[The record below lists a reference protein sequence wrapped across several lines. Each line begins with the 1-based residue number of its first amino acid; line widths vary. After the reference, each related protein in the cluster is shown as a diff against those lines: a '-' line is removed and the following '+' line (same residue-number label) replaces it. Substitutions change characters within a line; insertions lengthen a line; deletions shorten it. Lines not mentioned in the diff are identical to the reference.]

1 MRPALKLNAIEQEH
15 LQELYDAAGVARDEL
30 PYTEQFTKLVQDF
43 QDRTFKNAE
52 PEQVYG
58 ALLKY
63 VRSSTCPS
71 GPAIEGQFDA
81 EQIKALKLAL
91 RRHAKAGKLLPYSS
105 EFEQARKEFAGVLG
119 KELAEHDFW
128 LAICKTQGRS
138 RKPPKRAVAKVAKD
152 DDEDSG
158 GDDDE

>member
-15 LQELYDAAGVARDEL
+15 LQELYDAAGVNRDEL
-30 PYTEQFTKLVQDF
+30 PYSEQFTKMVQDF

-63 VRSSTCPS
+63 TRSSTCPS
-71 GPAIEGQFDA
+71 GPPADAVIDA
-81 EQIKALKLAL
+81 EQVKQLKAVL
-91 RRHAKAGKLLPYSS
+91 RRHAKAGKVLPYSS
-105 EFEQARKEFAGVLG
+105 EFEIAKKEFATVLG
-119 KELAEHDFW
+119 KDLSDRDFW
-128 LAICKTQGRS
+128 LSICKTQGRS
-138 RKPPKRAVAKVAKD
+138 RKPPKRAPAKAARD
-152 DDEDSG
+152 DDDM